1 MNRRISMAFDGIVIA
16 GLVHE
21 LNQTILNT
29 KISKIAQPENDELLL
44 TCKGSSGQFRVSI
57 SANASLPFLY
67 LTDTNKTSPLQA
79 PTFCMVLRKH
89 IANGRIISI
98 TQPHMERIIHLKI
111 EHLNEMGDICHK
123 TLVIELMGKHSN
135 IIFCDEDGTMIDS
148 IKHVSSAVSSLRE
161 VLPGRPYFIPA
172 TQEDKFNAM
181 TMDATQICD
190 AIKAKP
196 MSICKAIYTTFTGVS
211 PLVASELAYR
221 AGMDADQS
229 LLACTDDEIHHLSNH
244 IAWFFD
250 EIRHNEFHPVI
261 VRKDKR
267 PIEFSAIELTMYQDY
282 EMEHMESIS
291 QMLEVFYAERNI
303 YNRIHQKS
311 ADLRKIVTTA
321 LERNQKKYQLQ
332 QKQQKDA
339 EKREKYKLY
348 GELINVYGYNTVLG
362 MSDDELSLNIVK
374 CWNEF
379 VMLTEK
385 QSVGLV
391 MDPLAAEERKG
402 RNIFSYFM
410 PSSAKKFTVAFL
422 YPKSPDT
429 SDWIYAHDLGRN
441 YLEETF
447 PDQMKTICVNDVTEE
462 RTEQVLNDV
471 IRQGADIIFEVAP
484 QMMKDSL
491 KVAVDHPDVKIL
503 NCSLNT
509 SHKYIR
515 TYYARMYEAK
525 FLSGMIA
532 GALAENDRIAYIAD
546 YPIYGMIANIN
557 AFALGASFTNPRAR
571 IYLAWSTSENYDRER
586 FLKDNNIQVV
596 SDQDMIT
603 PRDPGRQFGLYEC
616 SEDGRKLN
624 LVMPLWNWGVFY
636 EKMIQ
641 SILAGSYQ
649 SEENSEGRA
658 LNYWWGM
665 SAGVIDLI
673 CSKNV
678 PTGVK
683 RLVDH
688 LKSDIKK
695 GDIVPFYGEIRAQ
708 DGTLKNK
715 KDKAMKPEAIM
726 EMDWLTDN
734 VIGEIPTM
742 GELRAEARPVVQ
754 IKGVEEKMK

>member
-1 MNRRISMAFDGIVIA
+1 
-16 GLVHE
+16 
-21 LNQTILNT
+21 
-29 KISKIAQPENDELLL
+29 
-44 TCKGSSGQFRVSI
+44 
-57 SANASLPFLY
+57 
-67 LTDTNKTSPLQA
+67 
-79 PTFCMVLRKH
+79 
-89 IANGRIISI
+89 
-98 TQPHMERIIHLKI
+98 
-111 EHLNEMGDICHK
+111 
-123 TLVIELMGKHSN
+123 
-135 IIFCDEDGTMIDS
+135 
-148 IKHVSSAVSSLRE
+148 
-161 VLPGRPYFIPA
+161 
-172 TQEDKFNAM
+172 
-181 TMDATQICD
+181 
-190 AIKAKP
+190 
-196 MSICKAIYTTFTGVS
+196 
-211 PLVASELAYR
+211 
-221 AGMDADQS
+221 
-229 LLACTDDEIHHLSNH
+229 
-244 IAWFFD
+244 
-250 EIRHNEFHPVI
+250 
-261 VRKDKR
+261 
-267 PIEFSAIELTMYQDY
+267 MYQDY

-649 SEENSEGRA
+649 SEENR
-658 LNYWWGM
+658 
-665 SAGVIDLI
+665 
-673 CSKNV
+673 
-678 PTGVK
+678 
-683 RLVDH
+683 
-688 LKSDIKK
+688 KS
-695 GDIVPFYGEIRAQ
+695 
-708 DGTLKNK
+708 
-715 KDKAMKPEAIM
+715 
-726 EMDWLTDN
+726 
-734 VIGEIPTM
+734 
-742 GELRAEARPVVQ
+742 VV
-754 IKGVEEKMK
+754 

>member
-1 MNRRISMAFDGIVIA
+1 MAPYIMEEYIKACKAGKRDYQARMMKGQLPTLQVLDEILPPKGSYSEVPL
-16 GLVHE
+16 GLVQIPIDQIVGTKSGGRS
-21 LNQTILNT
+21 NAFAGNFMPILRENT
-29 KISKIAQPENDELLL
+29 EFAYKWATLSQSHINEGIRDPIKAYEYMNKFYVEEGN
-44 TCKGSSGQFRVSI
+44 KRVSVLKYFKADSI
-57 SANASLPFLY
+57 VANV
-67 LTDTNKTSPLQA
+67 T
-79 PTFCMVLRKH
+79 RK
-89 IANGRIISI
+89 IPKYS
-98 TQPHMERIIHLKI
+98 E
-111 EHLNEMGDICHK
+111 
-123 TLVIELMGKHSN
+123 
-135 IIFCDEDGTMIDS
+135 DEDVKLYYEYM
-148 IKHVSSAVSSLRE
+148 
-161 VLPGRPYFIPA
+161 
-172 TQEDKFNAM
+172 KFN
-181 TMDATQICD
+181 QI
-190 AIKAKP
+190 
-196 MSICKAIYTTFTGVS
+196 SG
-211 PLVASELAYR
+211 L
-221 AGMDADQS
+221 
-229 LLACTDDEIHHLSNH
+229 N
-244 IAWFFD
+244 
-250 EIRHNEFHPVI
+250 N
-261 VRKDKR
+261 
-267 PIEFSAIELTMYQDY
+267 IEFSKIGMVDKLLALMGSTAIWDADTRMEFNSLVNHFTKAYEFRGGRKLPIRVGDALTA
-282 EMEHMESIS
+282 
-291 QMLEVFYAERNI
+291 F
-303 YNRIHQKS
+303 
-311 ADLRKIVTTA
+311 
-321 LERNQKKYQLQ
+321 
-332 QKQQKDA
+332 
-339 EKREKYKLY
+339 
-348 GELINVYGYNTVLG
+348 INVYGYNTVLG

-636 EKMIQ
+636 EKI
-641 SILAGSYQ
+641 SISSSPVYVCLWRNVLGS
-649 SEENSEGRA
+649 S
-658 LNYWWGM
+658 
-665 SAGVIDLI
+665 
-673 CSKNV
+673 
-678 PTGVK
+678 
-683 RLVDH
+683 
-688 LKSDIKK
+688 
-695 GDIVPFYGEIRAQ
+695 
-708 DGTLKNK
+708 
-715 KDKAMKPEAIM
+715 
-726 EMDWLTDN
+726 
-734 VIGEIPTM
+734 
-742 GELRAEARPVVQ
+742 
-754 IKGVEEKMK
+754 